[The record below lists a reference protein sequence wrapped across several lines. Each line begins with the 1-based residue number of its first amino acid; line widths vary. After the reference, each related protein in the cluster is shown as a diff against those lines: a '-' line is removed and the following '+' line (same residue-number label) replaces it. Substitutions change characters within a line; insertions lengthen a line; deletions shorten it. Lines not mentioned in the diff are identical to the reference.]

1 MKAHSWYRSLAVI
14 SLIVLSTLSAS
25 ALTLVE
31 DGKPV
36 SLIVLGEDPVPS
48 QRVAAEDLQYHLK
61 RMTGAVVPIVTEKE
75 LGETQQALVLVGQ
88 SQLLSAKGIDT
99 TQLPRETFIV
109 KTLDNVL
116 VLAGEDG
123 GPARLEY
130 SNSRVRTGTLFAVS
144 DFLQDQLGVRWLWPG
159 PSGEAIPK
167 RKTVE
172 VGVLDIQET
181 PKLFQRHYRL
191 SMKPRNANRG
201 GRRLPL
207 GIEDEQGLY
216 NLMVQEE
223 GLYLKRMK
231 FGYSTKFGYGHAFTQ
246 WYEKYIDTVP
256 EVFAMQKDGHR
267 GTPNEKYKK
276 DFVKMCPSSD
286 KLVDMLIEQFLE
298 ARKENPDH
306 RFLNACENDGNGG
319 FCQCPDCL
327 ALDIKLDPATQAQL
341 QDLGWSGADIDQVFG
356 AEADGLPYSLSNR
369 YFHFYNKL
377 ARRLAEV
384 APDAMVVAY
393 AYDRY
398 KFAPI
403 DLQIE
408 PNILVGLIAF
418 NMYPATEGEIKLQR
432 DNFWA
437 WKKAGAK
444 NMFFRPNSFAFSPA
458 IGIPWNCVG
467 QMAGDLKMLLDNGIV
482 ATDWDS
488 LNGYWATAAQ
498 TYYVLTRLHWDTT
511 AEPEALRQEFNLAFG
526 PAAEHVGAYFDLWEK
541 VWVDAYNRPDI
552 KQVLTKF
559 DPKGGRRGRWQA
571 VHELVKQEDFDQA
584 REHLDKA
591 RAAAEATGDP
601 DLMTQIEVLQLGLR
615 HGELIVKGSAFTYA
629 PAGPDGKIDFAK
641 RQEEI
646 GEIYSIRRRLLE
658 LRAHNVWRLFSAEGN
673 MYSTRLETA
682 AAPAAAPV
690 ENEPQPIQ

>member
-1 MKAHSWYRSLAVI
+1 MFRNAAIIALLGLMAVP
-14 SLIVLSTLSAS
+14 AF
-25 ALTLVE
+25 ALTLIQ
-31 DGKPV
+31 DGTPV
-36 SLIVLGEDPVPS
+36 SVIVLGDNPVPS

-61 RMTGAVVPIVTEKE
+61 RMTGAVIPIVAEKD
-75 LGETQQALVLVGQ
+75 LGDTNVPLILVGQ
-88 SQLLSAKGIDT
+88 SELLRSKGIDT
-99 TQLPRETFIV
+99 SQLQRETFIV
-109 KTLDNVL
+109 KTLENAL

-123 GPARLEY
+123 AMVDPFGIDY

-144 DFLQDQLGVRWLWPG
+144 DFLHDQLGVRWLWPG

-172 VGVLDIQET
+172 VGALDVQET
-181 PKLFQRHYRL
+181 PKLFQRHYRH
-191 SMKPRNANRG
+191 SFRARSASRRG
-201 GRRLPL
+201 RGLPL
-207 GIEDEQGLY
+207 GIENESDLY
-216 NLMVQEE
+216 NQMMQEE
-223 GLYLKRMK
+223 NLWLKRMK
-231 FGYSTKFGYGHAFTQ
+231 MGYSTRFGYGHAFTQ

-267 GTPNEKYKK
+267 GIPNPDYRK

-286 KLVDMLIEQFLE
+286 KLVEMLIEQFLE
-298 ARKENPDH
+298 ARKDNPDH

-319 FCQCPDCL
+319 FCQCPACL
-327 ALDIKLDPATQAQL
+327 ALDVKLNDATQAQL

-356 AEADGLPYSLSNR
+356 EKDDGLPYSLSNR

-403 DLQIE
+403 DLKTE

-418 NMYPATEGEIKLQR
+418 NMYPATDEETKLQR

-458 IGIPWNCVG
+458 IGIPWNDVS
-467 QMAGDLKMLLDNGIV
+467 QMAGDLKLLLDNGIV

-511 AEPEALRQEFNLAFG
+511 ADPEALRQEFNLAFG
-526 PAAEHVGAYFDLWEK
+526 PAAEHVGAYFDHWEK
-541 VWVDAYNRPDI
+541 VMIAAYTQPDI
-552 KQVLTKF
+552 KEILRPF
-559 DPKGGRRGRWQA
+559 DPKSGRRGRWQA
-571 VHELVKQEDFDQA
+571 VHVLLKQEDFDKA
-584 REHLDKA
+584 RECLTKA
-591 RAAAEATGDP
+591 RAAAEASGDP
-601 DLMTQIEVLQLGLR
+601 DLLTQIEVLELGLR
-615 HGELIVKGSAFTYA
+615 HGELIVRGSAFANDAEWNAEKTDA
-629 PAGPDGKIDFAK
+629 AK
-641 RQEEI
+641 RKQEIEEI
-646 GEIYSIRRRLLE
+646 YNIRRRLLE
-658 LRAHNVWRLFSAEGN
+658 LRAHNVWRLFGAEGN
-673 MYSTRLETA
+673 MYATRLEN
-682 AAPAAAPV
+682 
-690 ENEPQPIQ
+690 ENQP